1 MNKSVAELS
10 WGILFQEIS
19 DLFTLLTL
27 SNIQVSL
34 KKKKEV
40 SDLCIILRLTT

>member
-1 MNKSVAELS
+1 MNESVTELN

-27 SNIQVSL
+27 NNIQVSL
-34 KKKKEV
+34 KKKKQKKKKSLICV
-40 SDLCIILRLTT
+40 